1 MPPLSDGASIDP
13 TVHLSVEQTVRRSLV
28 HKRSLENVLLTEV
41 RACGDDRF
49 LCAGRVPT
57 AHRFFNDAG
66 RTPHRDIL
74 FYTELGRQ
82 ASLAISHASL
92 NVSAEDMFVFEG
104 SQAAVTDAAW
114 KTPCHSAPDL
124 VVVEVRIREM
134 TRRRNDAL
142 SRVVADHRMWIGEAQ
157 VFQGT
162 GAWTMQP
169 AALFH
174 RLRRMSPTRTA
185 GARSDGSQFAVTHTA
200 DRGRPEDAGNVVIS
214 RPESID
220 NGTAYTSSLVV
231 DYRHPYFFDH
241 PCDHIPGMLLL
252 EGCAQVALAAF
263 SESTSIPPGTFGV
276 GAYDVNFAQ
285 FVECGVPTALTA
297 RVHAAGP
304 DAGGVLASTVQVDI
318 SQQNVVAG
326 TATMRMAL
334 PISV

>member
-1 MPPLSDGASIDP
+1 MPPLSDGAPIDT

-41 RACGDDRF
+41 RACSDDRF
-49 LCAGRVPT
+49 LCAGRIPT

-66 RTPHRDIL
+66 RTPHQDIL

-82 ASLAISHASL
+82 ASLAVSHAFL
-92 NVSAEDMFVFEG
+92 NVSAEDVFVFEG

-114 KTPCHSAPDL
+114 TTPCHSAPDL
-124 VVVEVRIREM
+124 VLVEVHIRDVA
-134 TRRRNDAL
+134 RRRNNAV
-142 SRVVADHRMWIGEAQ
+142 SRVVADHRMSIGEEQ

-174 RLRRMSPTRTA
+174 RLRRMSPGRTTP
-185 GARSDGSQFAVTHTA
+185 ARSDSPHLDVAPTA
-200 DRGRPEDAGNVVIS
+200 GRTRSAGLGNVVIS
-214 RPESID
+214 RPEFID
-220 NGTAYTSSLVV
+220 DGTAYVSSLIV

-252 EGCAQVALAAF
+252 EACAQMAVAAF
-263 SESTSIPPGTFGV
+263 SESTAIAPATCGI

-285 FVECGVPTALTA
+285 FVECGVPTAITA

-304 DAGGVLASTVQVDI
+304 DAGGVLASTVQIEI

-326 TATMRMAL
+326 TATMCIAL
-334 PISV
+334 PTCV

>member
-1 MPPLSDGASIDP
+1 MPPLSDGAPIDT

-41 RACGDDRF
+41 RACSDDRF
-49 LCAGRVPT
+49 LCAGRIPT

-66 RTPHRDIL
+66 RTPHQDIL

-82 ASLAISHASL
+82 ASLAVSHAFL
-92 NVSAEDMFVFEG
+92 NVSADDVFVFEG

-124 VVVEVRIREM
+124 VLVEVQIRDVA
-134 TRRRNDAL
+134 RRRNNAV
-142 SRVVADHRMWIGEAQ
+142 SRVVAEHRMSIGEEQ

-174 RLRRMSPTRTA
+174 RLRRMSPGRTTPARSDSPHLDVTRTA
-185 GARSDGSQFAVTHTA
+185 GRPRPDG
-200 DRGRPEDAGNVVIS
+200 AGNVVIS

-220 NGTAYTSSLVV
+220 NGIAYVSSLIV

-252 EGCAQVALAAF
+252 EGCAQMAVAAF
-263 SESTSIPPGTFGV
+263 SESTAIPPGTSGV

-285 FVECGVPTALTA
+285 FVECGVPTALSA

-304 DAGGVLASTVQVDI
+304 DAGGVLASTVQIEI

-326 TATMRMAL
+326 TATMCIAL
-334 PISV
+334 PTCV